1 MNKQWE
7 ACNVDEKIVEEIS
20 EKFKISKLVARIIAN
35 KNLTTN
41 KDIEIFLNPTRNDF
55 HDPFLMPDME
65 KAVNRMIEAINKKEK
80 TIIYGDYDVDGITS
94 STVLKRYLEERELH
108 TDIYIP
114 NRLEEG
120 YGLNENAIR
129 KIAEQEYSLI
139 ITVDCGI
146 TGNKEV
152 DLANSLG
159 IDVIITDHHET
170 TEILPNAIA
179 VVDAKRK
186 DNEYPFRGLA
196 GVGVAFKTMQAIS
209 KKLELPAETYLK
221 YLDIVCIGTISD
233 IVPLE
238 DENRVISKL
247 GLKLVKQTRNIG
259 LKELLESIKVKQ
271 IDSSAV
277 SFGVAP
283 RINACGRMGHEEEAV
298 ELFLTDSKKE
308 AEKITNELNRYN
320 AERQEIEKRIFEE
333 AAKNVNMN
341 EPCIVI
347 GQEQWH
353 HGVIGIVASKITE
366 MYSKPSILLCYEGE
380 IARGSGRSIKGFDL
394 HEALSKCDKHIQQF
408 GGHSMAIGITL
419 KKENV
424 SKFKEEFEEYA
435 KSKKVEEI
443 IPVININEKV
453 SLKDVSLKDIK
464 ELKLLEPFG
473 EANPVPLFQI
483 NELKIEAIRALSDGK
498 HLKMMLKDENN
509 KILEVIG
516 FNMGNLSQ
524 EYQIGTKV
532 DVVGNLEI
540 NSYNGIETIQMNLK
554 DIRHTV

>member
-65 KAVNRMIEAINKKEK
+65 KAVNRIIEAINKKEK

-179 VVDAKRK
+179 VVDAK
-186 DNEYPFRGLA
+186 
-196 GVGVAFKTMQAIS
+196 
-209 KKLELPAETYLK
+209 
-221 YLDIVCIGTISD
+221 
-233 IVPLE
+233 
-238 DENRVISKL
+238 
-247 GLKLVKQTRNIG
+247 
-259 LKELLESIKVKQ
+259 
-271 IDSSAV
+271 
-277 SFGVAP
+277 
-283 RINACGRMGHEEEAV
+283 
-298 ELFLTDSKKE
+298 
-308 AEKITNELNRYN
+308 EKI
-320 AERQEIEKRIFEE
+320 
-333 AAKNVNMN
+333 MN
-341 EPCIVI
+341 I
-347 GQEQWH
+347 H
-353 HGVIGIVASKITE
+353 
-366 MYSKPSILLCYEGE
+366 LEG
-380 IARGSGRSIKGFDL
+380 
-394 HEALSKCDKHIQQF
+394 
-408 GGHSMAIGITL
+408 
-419 KKENV
+419 
-424 SKFKEEFEEYA
+424 
-435 KSKKVEEI
+435 
-443 IPVININEKV
+443 
-453 SLKDVSLKDIK
+453 
-464 ELKLLEPFG
+464 
-473 EANPVPLFQI
+473 
-483 NELKIEAIRALSDGK
+483 
-498 HLKMMLKDENN
+498 
-509 KILEVIG
+509 
-516 FNMGNLSQ
+516 
-524 EYQIGTKV
+524 
-532 DVVGNLEI
+532 
-540 NSYNGIETIQMNLK
+540 
-554 DIRHTV
+554 